1 MTRTLSTIVVIL
13 KVLLCPVYAQDTL
26 TTNKPQTKDAA
37 LREKAFA
44 LLESAAGQLNTL
56 QSPENRARL
65 GANIADSLW
74 EHDEKRARALFA
86 MAQEDIKAG
95 LNREVGDDPK
105 ELHTLKVFLK
115 LREDTVERIAKYDA
129 ELALAFLSATE
140 STSNNELVKKLNER
154 QRGLELR
161 LATQMVN
168 NNPDLAVKLAR
179 QSLAEGLSNDLLALL
194 KRVEKKDNEQALILY
209 KDIVKKLRDV
219 DLADDWNAR
228 MFVARLTYSFTPSD
242 ASAFR
247 DFIGVLIT
255 KALALGCATNVT
267 EDHTTTFCTW
277 VMSILP
283 QLEKIDPRAVQL
295 KRWVREDMQ
304 MNVSLETIHE
314 FRELLDQGT
323 INDLLAFAARHPEI
337 ANDVYFQAARKSI
350 EANDFEMARKLVTQH
365 IADSERRQTLFA
377 SIESKQ
383 KWISFDEKRRAQ
395 LQSQANEIRTIPD
408 RIRFLLDNVNQPS
421 GADRSSILKVL
432 QQASEMA
439 DAMKPGNEQTDARL
453 KVAMQYCLEKNE
465 RCFSIMESLLPKLN
479 ELVDAAVK
487 LDGYETGYMRDGEW
501 NMSANG
507 NVGQLLTTLSQNAG
521 HFAWCD
527 FDRAVSM
534 AAQFDRS
541 EIRLMAQ
548 VKLAQGI
555 LAGPPKVGRTPYYGS
570 SF

>member
-1 MTRTLSTIVVIL
+1 MTRTLFTLIVIL
-13 KVLLCPVYAQDTL
+13 AALLCPVYAQDGATSD
-26 TTNKPQTKDAA
+26 KPQTKEAA
-37 LREKAFA
+37 LREKAFD
-44 LLESAAGQLNTL
+44 LLVSAAGQLNSL

-74 EHDEKRARALFA
+74 NHDEKRARALFA
-86 MAQEDIKAG
+86 VVQEDIKTG
-95 LNREVGDDPK
+95 VNREVGDDPH
-105 ELHTLKVFLK
+105 ELQTLRVFLK

-161 LATQMVN
+161 LATQMAN

-179 QSLAEGLSNDLLALL
+179 QSLAQGLSNDLLVLL
-194 KRVEKKDNEQALILY
+194 KRVEKKDKEQALVLY

-219 DLADDWNAR
+219 DLADDWNLR
-228 MFVARLTYSFTPSD
+228 MFVAKLTYSFKPSD
-242 ASAFR
+242 NAAFR
-247 DFIGVLIT
+247 ELIGVLIT

-267 EDHTTTFCTW
+267 EDHRTSFCSW

-283 QLEKIDPRAVQL
+283 QMDKIDPRAVQL
-295 KRWVREDMQ
+295 KRWVREDVEV
-304 MNVSLETIHE
+304 NVSPETVHE

-323 INDLLAFAARHPEI
+323 INDLLAFAVQHPDI
-337 ANDVYFQAARKSI
+337 ADDVYWQAVHKCI
-350 EANDFEMARKLVTQH
+350 QANDFEMARKLVTDH
-365 IADSERRQTLFA
+365 IVDSERRQTLLVQ
-377 SIESKQ
+377 IKRKQ
-383 KWISFDEKRRAQ
+383 EWISFDEKRRAE

-408 RIRFLLDNVNQPS
+408 RIRYLLDNVSQLS
-421 GADRSSILKVL
+421 GTDRNSILKVL
-432 QQASEMA
+432 QQASELA
-439 DAMKPGNEQTDARL
+439 DAMKPGNEQTNAQM
-453 KVAMQYCLEKNE
+453 KVALLYCLEKND
-465 RCFSIMESLLPKLN
+465 RCFAIMEPLLPKIN

-487 LDGYETGYMRDGEW
+487 LDGYETRYVRDGEW

-534 AAQFDRS
+534 TAQFDRS

-548 VKLAQGI
+548 VKLAQAI
-555 LAGPPKVGRTPYYGS
+555 LAGPPKRDRVENYFS
-570 SF
+570 H